1 MLRFALSFTLISA
14 TLISFGFAAQPALMP
29 LPVTVRPGTGKLTLD
44 ATFKAALT
52 SAPDARLDA
61 SIGRFVVRL
70 SHQTGIPMLG
80 LKDATP
86 KLRIECSSA
95 GNDYPTL
102 GEDESYTLDVTSERA
117 LLKAPT
123 RAGALHGLETFGQ
136 LVTLAQDGFEVPAVH
151 IEDNPRFPWR
161 GLMLDSARHW
171 MPLEVVKR
179 NLDAMAAVKLN
190 VFHWHLSED
199 QGFRVESKRF
209 PKLHEEGSDGLF
221 YTQDEISGVVAYAR
235 DRGIR
240 VVPEF
245 DIPGHTTAWLV
256 GYPELG
262 TNPGPYEIGRKWGV
276 YENALDPSREE
287 TYAFLDAFFE
297 EMTALFP
304 DPYFHI
310 GGDEVEA
317 KQWNASARVQA
328 WAKQNNLKDAH
339 AIQAYFNQRVQKLLS
354 KRGKILIGWD
364 EVLHP
369 DLPRDI
375 VVQSWR
381 GQKSL
386 AEAAT
391 KGYRGILSWGYY
403 LDHLSPAAFHYGV
416 DPMSGDADKLG
427 PEEKKRILG
436 GEMCMWSEYAT
447 SEMVDSRIW
456 PRAAAIAERL
466 WSPTA
471 TTDADSMYARME
483 AVSRLLEWTGVQ
495 HRANYAPML
504 DRMTGGRPAEPL
516 RVLADV
522 VEGLGLGPRARAGK
536 YTSLT
541 PMNRLADAAR
551 PESESVRAL
560 EAAAAKVAADPK
572 GSPTEAALLRREF
585 ARWAA
590 NDARFQE
597 LAAESGSGGTLLAEL
612 KPLSRDLAA
621 LGNAGLKL
629 LDAIEKG
636 QAPAASFVAGQTKE
650 ITRMEKPVA
659 EVNLAATRPVKLL
672 LKGGKK

>member
-1 MLRFALSFTLISA
+1 MDELAQSVKMDPLEFRLKNAKDERLRNVIVAAADKFGWKARQKTAGRGFGIAAGFEKGGYVATCAEVSVEPKTGAVKVLRAVVAFECGAVVNPEHLRNQVEGAIAMGLGGALFEEIQFGEGKIATNRLAKYRVPRFADMPVIESVLLDRKDLVSAGAGETPIVGIAPAIGNAIFDASGNADSEIAADGVVGHYRGDATFCVIDHFVDDVISSA
-14 TLISFGFAAQPALMP
+14 FAAAPALMP
-29 LPVTVRPGTGKLTLD
+29 LPVTVRPATGKLTLD
-44 ATFKAALT
+44 STFRADLV
-52 SAPDARLDA
+52 SAPDVRLDA
-61 SIGRFVVRL
+61 AIGRFVVRL
-70 SHQTGIPMLG
+70 SRQTGIPMPG
-80 LKDATP
+80 LKGAAP
-86 KLRIECSSA
+86 KLRVDCASA

-102 GEDESYTLDVTSERA
+102 GEDESYTLDVTSEGA

-136 LVTLAQDGFEVPAVH
+136 LVTLTQDGFEVAAVH
-151 IEDNPRFPWR
+151 IEDHPRFPWR

-190 VFHWHLSED
+190 VFHWHLSDD

-209 PKLHEEGSDGLF
+209 PKLQQEGSDGLF
-221 YTQDEISGVVAYAR
+221 YTQDEIRGVVAYAR

-310 GGDEVEA
+310 GGDEVVA

-328 WAKQNNLKDAH
+328 LAKEHNLKDAH
-339 AIQAYFNQRVQKLLS
+339 AIQAYFNQRVQKLLQ

-369 DLPRDI
+369 DLPQDI

-386 AEAAT
+386 AEAAN

-416 DPMSGDADKLG
+416 DPMSGDADSLG
-427 PEEKKRILG
+427 PEQKSRILG
-436 GEMCMWSEYAT
+436 GEMCMWAEYTTA
-447 SEMVDSRIW
+447 EMVDSRIW

-466 WSPTA
+466 WSP
-471 TTDADSMYARME
+471 
-483 AVSRLLEWTGVQ
+483 
-495 HRANYAPML
+495 
-504 DRMTGGRPAEPL
+504 
-516 RVLADV
+516 
-522 VEGLGLGPRARAGK
+522 
-536 YTSLT
+536 
-541 PMNRLADAAR
+541 
-551 PESESVRAL
+551 
-560 EAAAAKVAADPK
+560 
-572 GSPTEAALLRREF
+572 
-585 ARWAA
+585 
-590 NDARFQE
+590 
-597 LAAESGSGGTLLAEL
+597 
-612 KPLSRDLAA
+612 
-621 LGNAGLKL
+621 
-629 LDAIEKG
+629 
-636 QAPAASFVAGQTKE
+636 
-650 ITRMEKPVA
+650 
-659 EVNLAATRPVKLL
+659 AATRTWTRCTRAWRR
-672 LKGGKK
+672 

>member
-1 MLRFALSFTLISA
+1 MLRLAISVTLISSA
-14 TLISFGFAAQPALMP
+14 FAAAPALMP
-29 LPVTVRPGTGKLTLD
+29 LPVMLRPATGKLTLD
-44 ATFKAALT
+44 NTFRAALV

-61 SIGRFVVRL
+61 AIGRFVVRL
-70 SHQTGIPMLG
+70 SRQTGIPMLG

-86 KLRIECSSA
+86 KLRVECAAA

-102 GEDESYTLDVTSERA
+102 GEDESYTLDVTSDGA

-209 PKLHEEGSDGLF
+209 PKLQQEGSDGLF
-221 YTQDEISGVVAYAR
+221 YTQDEIRGVVAYAR

-262 TNPGPYEIGRKWGV
+262 TIPGPYEIGRKWGV

-310 GGDEVEA
+310 GGDEVVA

-328 WAKQNNLKDAH
+328 FAKQNNLKDAH
-339 AIQAYFNQRVQKLLS
+339 AIQAYFNQRVQKLLQ

-391 KGYRGILSWGYY
+391 QGYRGILSWGYY

-416 DPMSGDADKLG
+416 DPMSGDADKLA
-427 PEEKKRILG
+427 PEEKSRILG
-436 GEMCMWSEYAT
+436 GEMCMWSEYTTA
-447 SEMVDSRIW
+447 EMVDSRIW

-466 WSPTA
+466 WSPAA
-471 TTDADSMYARME
+471 TRDVDSMYARME
-483 AVSRLLEWTGVQ
+483 SVSRLLEWTGVQ

-504 DRMTGGRPAEPL
+504 ERMMGGRPAEPL
-516 RVLADV
+516 RVLADA

-551 PESESVRAL
+551 PESESVRAM
-560 EAAAAKVAADPK
+560 ETAAAKVAADPK
-572 GSPTEAALLRREF
+572 GSPAEVALLRREF

-590 NDARFQE
+590 NDARFRE
-597 LAAESGSGGTLLAEL
+597 LAAESGPGGTLLAEL
-612 KPLSRDLAA
+612 QPLSRDLAA

-629 LDAIEKG
+629 LDALEKG
-636 QAPAASFVAGQTKE
+636 QTPAAAFVAEQTKE
-650 ITRMEKPVA
+650 ITRMERPAA
-659 EVNLAATRPVKLL
+659 EVNLAAIRPVKVL

>member
-1 MLRFALSFTLISA
+1 
-14 TLISFGFAAQPALMP
+14 MP
-29 LPVTVRPGTGKLTLD
+29 LPVTVRLAAGKLTLD
-44 ATFKAALT
+44 ATFKAALV
-52 SAPDARLDA
+52 SAPGARPDARLDA
-61 SIGRFVVRL
+61 GIGRFVARL
-70 SHQTGIPMLG
+70 SRQTGITMLG
-80 LKDATP
+80 LTDTP
-86 KLRIECSSA
+86 PKMRIECASA

-102 GEDESYTLDVTSERA
+102 GEDESYTLDVTSVGA
-117 LLKAPT
+117 VLKAPT

-136 LVTLAQDGFEVPAVH
+136 LVTLDQDGFEVPAVH
-151 IEDNPRFPWR
+151 IEDSPRFPWR
-161 GLMLDSARHW
+161 GLMMDSARHW
-171 MPLEVVKR
+171 MPLDVVKR

-209 PKLHEEGSDGLF
+209 PKLQQEGSDGRY
-221 YTQDEISGVVAYAR
+221 YTQDEIRGVVEYAR

-262 TNPGPYEIGRKWGV
+262 TNPGPYEISRKWGV
-276 YENALDPSREE
+276 SENALDPSREE

-310 GGDEVEA
+310 GGDEVKA
-317 KQWNASARVQA
+317 KQWTESARVQA
-328 WAKQNNLKDAH
+328 WAKQNNLKDAQ
-339 AIQAYFNQRVQKLLS
+339 AIQAFFNQRVQKLLQ

-375 VVQSWR
+375 MVQSWR

-403 LDHLSPAAFHYGV
+403 LDHLSPAALHYGV
-416 DPMSGDADKLG
+416 DPMSGDADKLA
-427 PEEKKRILG
+427 PEEKSRILG
-436 GEMCMWSEYAT
+436 GEMCMWAEYTT

-456 PRAAAIAERL
+456 PRAAAIAERF
-466 WSPTA
+466 WSPA
-471 TTDADSMYARME
+471 STTDVDSMYARME

-495 HRANYAPML
+495 HRANYGPML
-504 DRMTGGRPAEPL
+504 ERMTGGRPAEPL
-516 RVLADV
+516 RVLADA
-522 VEGLGLGPRARAGK
+522 VEALGLGPRQRAGK

-551 PESESVRAL
+551 PESESVRAMEL
-560 EAAAAKVAADPK
+560 AAAKVAADPK
-572 GSPTEAALLRREF
+572 GSSAEAALLRREF
-585 ARWAA
+585 ARWAG

-597 LAAESGSGGTLLAEL
+597 LAAESPLLVEL
-612 KPLSRDLAA
+612 RPVSRDLAA

-636 QAPAASFVAGQTKE
+636 QAPAAAFVAGQTTE
-650 ITRMEKPVA
+650 IARMEKPVA
-659 EVNLAATRPVKLL
+659 EVNLAATRPVKVL

>member
-1 MLRFALSFTLISA
+1 MLRFALSLTLISA
-14 TLISFGFAAQPALMP
+14 TLISFGFAAAPALMP

-44 ATFKAALT
+44 ATFKAALV

-70 SHQTGIPMLG
+70 SSQTGIPMLG
-80 LKDATP
+80 LKDAAP
-86 KLRIECSSA
+86 KLRIECA
-95 GNDYPTL
+95 GVGGDYPAL
-102 GEDESYTLDVTSERA
+102 GEDESYTLDVTSEGA

-123 RAGALHGLETFGQ
+123 RAGAMHGLETFGQ
-136 LVTLAQDGFEVPAVH
+136 LVTLGQGGFEVAAVH

-209 PKLHEEGSDGLF
+209 PKLQQEGSDGLF

-403 LDHLSPAAFHYGV
+403 LDHLSPAAFHYAV
-416 DPMSGDADKLG
+416 DPLSGDAGKLA
-427 PEEKKRILG
+427 PAEKSRILG
-436 GEMCMWSEYAT
+436 GEMCMWAEYTT

-456 PRAAAIAERL
+456 PRAAAIAERF
-466 WSPTA
+466 WSPAA
-471 TTDADSMYARME
+471 TKDVDSMYARME
-483 AVSRLLEWTGVQ
+483 AVSRWLEWTGVQ

-504 DRMTGGRPAEPL
+504 DRMTGGRPTEPL
-516 RVLADV
+516 RVLADA

-560 EAAAAKVAADPK
+560 ELAAAKVVANPK
-572 GSPTEAALLRREF
+572 GSPAETALLRREF
-585 ARWAA
+585 RRWAA

-597 LAAESGSGGTLLAEL
+597 LAAESPLLEEL

-629 LDAIEKG
+629 LDALEKG
-636 QAPAASFVAGQTKE
+636 QAPAAAFVAAQSKE
-650 ITRMEKPVA
+650 ITRMEKPAA

>member
-1 MLRFALSFTLISA
+1 MLRFALSVTLISS
-14 TLISFGFAAQPALMP
+14 TLAAAPALMP
-29 LPVTVRPGTGKLTLD
+29 VPATVRPAPGKLTLD
-44 ATFKAALT
+44 ATFKAALV

-61 SIGRFVVRL
+61 GVGRFALRL
-70 SHQTGIPMLG
+70 SRQTGIPMLG

-86 KLRIECSSA
+86 KLRIEWA
-95 GNDYPTL
+95 GVGSDYPAL
-102 GEDESYTLDVTSERA
+102 GEDESYTLDVTSEGA

-136 LVTLAQDGFEVPAVH
+136 LVTLGKDGFEVPAIH
-151 IEDNPRFPWR
+151 IEDQPRFPWR
-161 GLMLDSARHW
+161 GLMMDSARHW

-209 PKLHEEGSDGLF
+209 PKLHQEGADGLF
-221 YTQDEISGVVAYAR
+221 YTQDEIRGVVAYAR

-287 TYAFLDAFFE
+287 TYEFLDAFFG

-310 GGDEVEA
+310 GGDEVVA

-328 WAKQNNLKDAH
+328 FAKQHNLKDAH
-339 AIQAYFNQRVQKLLS
+339 AIQAYFNQRVQKLLQ

-369 DLPRDI
+369 DLPQDI

-416 DPMSGDADKLG
+416 DPMSGDADKLA
-427 PEEKKRILG
+427 PEEKSRILG
-436 GEMCMWSEYAT
+436 GEMCMWAEYVTAET
-447 SEMVDSRIW
+447 VDSRIW

-466 WSPTA
+466 WSPAA
-471 TTDADSMYARME
+471 TMDLDSMYARME

-504 DRMTGGRPAEPL
+504 ERMTGGRPAEPL
-516 RVLADV
+516 RVLADA
-522 VEGLGLGPRARAGK
+522 VEGLGLGPRQRAGK
-536 YTSLT
+536 YTSLA

-560 EAAAAKVAADPK
+560 EAAAAKVAADPQ
-572 GSPTEAALLRREF
+572 GNPAEAAALRREF
-585 ARWAA
+585 SRWAA

-597 LAAESGSGGTLLAEL
+597 LAAESPLLAEL

-629 LDAIEKG
+629 LDALEKG
-636 QAPAASFVAGQTKE
+636 QSLAAAWIAEETKE
-650 ITRMEKPVA
+650 ITRLEKPTA
-659 EVNLAATRPVKLL
+659 EVNLAAARPVKLL
-672 LKGGKK
+672 LKAGKP

>member
-1 MLRFALSFTLISA
+1 MLRLAISVTLISSA
-14 TLISFGFAAQPALMP
+14 FAAAPALMP
-29 LPVTVRPGTGKLTLD
+29 LPVMLRPATGKLTLD
-44 ATFKAALT
+44 ATFKAALV
-52 SAPDARLDA
+52 SAPDARLNA

-70 SHQTGIPMLG
+70 SRQTGIPMLG

-86 KLRIECSSA
+86 KLRVACAAA

-102 GEDESYTLDVTSERA
+102 GEDESYTLDVTSDGA

-209 PKLHEEGSDGLF
+209 PKLQQEGSDGLF

-262 TNPGPYEIGRKWGV
+262 TIPGPYEIGRKWGV

-310 GGDEVEA
+310 GGDEVA
-317 KQWNASARVQA
+317 ARQWNASARVQA
-328 WAKQNNLKDAH
+328 FAKQNNLKDAH
-339 AIQAYFNQRVQKLLS
+339 AIQAYFNQRVQKLLQ

-391 KGYRGILSWGYY
+391 QGYRGILSWGYY

-416 DPMSGDADKLG
+416 DPMSGDADKLA
-427 PEEKKRILG
+427 PEEKSRILG
-436 GEMCMWSEYAT
+436 GEMCMWSEYTTA
-447 SEMVDSRIW
+447 EMVDSRIW
-456 PRAAAIAERL
+456 PRAAAIAERF
-466 WSPTA
+466 WSQGSTL
-471 TTDADSMYARME
+471 DVDSMYARME
-483 AVSRLLEWTGVQ
+483 SVSRLLEWTGVQ

-504 DRMTGGRPAEPL
+504 ERMMGGRPAEPL
-516 RVLADV
+516 RVLADA

-551 PESESVRAL
+551 PESESVRAMEL
-560 EAAAAKVAADPK
+560 AAAKVAADPK
-572 GSPTEAALLRREF
+572 GSPAEAALLRREF

-590 NDARFQE
+590 NDARFRE
-597 LAAESGSGGTLLAEL
+597 LAAESGPGGTLLAEL
-612 KPLSRDLAA
+612 QPLSRDLAA

-629 LDAIEKG
+629 LDALEKG
-636 QAPAASFVAGQTKE
+636 QTPAAAFVAEQTKE
-650 ITRMEKPVA
+650 ITRMERPAA
-659 EVNLAATRPVKLL
+659 EVNLAAIRPVKVL

>member
-1 MLRFALSFTLISA
+1 
-14 TLISFGFAAQPALMP
+14 MP
-29 LPVTVRPGTGKLTLD
+29 LPVTLRPATGKLTLD
-44 ATFKAALT
+44 NTFRAALV

-61 SIGRFVVRL
+61 AIGRFVVRL
-70 SHQTGIPMLG
+70 SRQTGIPMLG

-86 KLRIECSSA
+86 KLRVACAAA

-102 GEDESYTLDVTSERA
+102 GEDESYTLDVTSDGA

-136 LVTLAQDGFEVPAVH
+136 LVTLDKDGFEVPAVH

-209 PKLHEEGSDGLF
+209 PKLQQEGSDGLF

-240 VVPEF
+240 VIPEF
-245 DIPGHTTAWLV
+245 DIPGHTQAWLA

-310 GGDEVEA
+310 GGDEVVA
-317 KQWNASARVQA
+317 RQWNASARVQA
-328 WAKQNNLKDAH
+328 FAKQNNLKDAH
-339 AIQAYFNQRVQKLLS
+339 AIQAYFNQRVQKLLQ

-391 KGYRGILSWGYY
+391 QGYRGILSWGYY

-416 DPMSGDADKLG
+416 DPMSGDADKLA
-427 PEEKKRILG
+427 PEEKSRILG
-436 GEMCMWSEYAT
+436 GEMCMWAEYTTA
-447 SEMVDSRIW
+447 EMVDSRIW

-466 WSPTA
+466 WSPAA
-471 TTDADSMYARME
+471 TRDVDSMYARME
-483 AVSRLLEWTGVQ
+483 SVSRLLEWTGVQ

-504 DRMTGGRPAEPL
+504 ERMMGGRPAEPL
-516 RVLADV
+516 RVLADA

-551 PESESVRAL
+551 PESESVRAM
-560 EAAAAKVAADPK
+560 ETAAAKVAANPQ
-572 GSPTEAALLRREF
+572 GSPAEVALLRREF

-590 NDARFQE
+590 NDARFRE
-597 LAAESGSGGTLLAEL
+597 LAAESGPGGTLLAEL
-612 KPLSRDLAA
+612 QPLSRDLAA

-629 LDAIEKG
+629 LDALEKG
-636 QAPAASFVAGQTKE
+636 QTPAAAFVAEQTKE
-650 ITRMEKPVA
+650 ITRMERPAA
-659 EVNLAATRPVKLL
+659 EVNLAAIRPVKVL

>member
-1 MLRFALSFTLISA
+1 MLRFALAIS
-14 TLISFGFAAQPALMP
+14 LISFGFAAAPALMP
-29 LPVTVRPGTGKLTLD
+29 LPVTLRPATGKLTLD
-44 ATFKAALT
+44 ATFKAALV
-52 SAPDARLDA
+52 SAPDARPDARLDA
-61 SIGRFVVRL
+61 AIGRFVVRL
-70 SHQTGIPMLG
+70 SRQTGIPMLG

-86 KLRIECSSA
+86 KLRVECAAA

-102 GEDESYTLDVTSERA
+102 GEDESYTLDVTSDGA

-136 LVTLAQDGFEVPAVH
+136 LVTLDKDGFEVPAVH

-209 PKLHEEGSDGLF
+209 PKLQQEGSDGLF

-262 TNPGPYEIGRKWGV
+262 TIPGPYEIGRKWGV

-310 GGDEVEA
+310 GGDEVVA
-317 KQWNASARVQA
+317 RQWNASARVQA
-328 WAKQNNLKDAH
+328 FAKQNNLKDAH
-339 AIQAYFNQRVQKLLS
+339 AIQAYFNQRVQKLLQ

-391 KGYRGILSWGYY
+391 QGYRGILSWGYY

-416 DPMSGDADKLG
+416 DPMSGDADKLA
-427 PEEKKRILG
+427 PEEKSRILG
-436 GEMCMWSEYAT
+436 GEMCMWSEYTTA
-447 SEMVDSRIW
+447 EMVDSRIW

-466 WSPTA
+466 WSPASTK
-471 TTDADSMYARME
+471 DLDSMYARME
-483 AVSRLLEWTGVQ
+483 SVSRLLEWTGVQ

-504 DRMTGGRPAEPL
+504 ERMMGGRPAEPL
-516 RVLADV
+516 RVLADA

-551 PESESVRAL
+551 PESESVRAM
-560 EAAAAKVAADPK
+560 ETAAAKVATNPQ
-572 GSPTEAALLRREF
+572 GSPAEVALLRREF

-590 NDARFQE
+590 NDARFRE
-597 LAAESGSGGTLLAEL
+597 LAAESGPGGTLLAEL
-612 KPLSRDLAA
+612 QPLSRDLAA

-629 LDAIEKG
+629 LDALEKG
-636 QAPAASFVAGQTKE
+636 QTPAAAFVAEQTKE
-650 ITRMEKPVA
+650 ITRMERPAA
-659 EVNLAATRPVKLL
+659 EVNLAAIRPVKVL